1 MGTHQNT
8 PPRLLLGQR
17 EGNQPDGIFLFQA
30 WQGWGLCCCFCS
42 QGGTAARGGAD
53 PWWGTRHRGGQGR
66 LHGQGEAA
74 GCCLPVS
81 ASPTQQP
88 QHPKT
93 HPGVGSAAPG
103 PFGLPP
109 ALQSCVP
116 GREGE
121 PAAKPQ
127 WQQKENW
134 KEKKKKATKEK
145 NPVRAARRIACTG
158 EKHCSG
164 CAEEQSLYKSKQHSE
179 LFELAESTALAFSP
193 ALPPLGTRGCAVPH
207 QRSHGDLP
215 PRIYCCS
222 CENLPGEPPMR
233 GAGWCPRHRAPC
245 PGLCC

>member
-1 MGTHQNT
+1 MGFSFSKPGKAGGSAAASAPRVAPQHVGAQT
-8 PPRLLLGQR
+8 PGGGRGTEGGRGGCMGRGRLL
-17 EGNQPDGIFLFQA
+17 
-30 WQGWGLCCCFCS
+30 
-42 QGGTAARGGAD
+42 GA
-53 PWWGTRHRGGQGR
+53 
-66 LHGQGEAA
+66 
-74 GCCLPVS
+74 
-81 ASPTQQP
+81 ASPSVPAPHSNPSTPKLTQ
-88 QHPKT
+88 
-93 HPGVGSAAPG
+93 GSAAPG
-103 PFGLPP
+103 PFSLPP

-179 LFELAESTALAFSP
+179 LFELAESTLLAFSP
-193 ALPPLGTRGCAVPH
+193 ALPPLGTRGRAVPH

-222 CENLPGEPPMR
+222 RENLPGEPPMR
-233 GAGWCPRHRAPC
+233 GAGRCPRHRAPC